1 MNRRDW
7 LQKSLLSSSSILVS
21 PYLLQALDSKDEF
34 DEILRLHWN
43 ENPFGPSQKVI
54 QAVQAAVP
62 DANLYWDE
70 KNEELRS
77 KLANIH
83 NLKPDQ
89 YLMTSGS
96 TEILSLLGQHVG
108 LQKGE
113 IIMGDQSFPTI
124 GIFGSRCGAK
134 ITKVAM
140 KGNHLDLDAMLA
152 AINDETKLV
161 FICNPNNPT
170 STEIS
175 KEKLEVFCKEVSQN
189 VLICVDEAYIEFSEL
204 GAESSLVSLVNELPN
219 IVIARTFSK
228 AYGLA
233 GFRLGY
239 AISQSHNINALQR
252 RYPALGMAPGL
263 LPFVAGIAAVED
275 QGFVTDV
282 VRKTHEGKSIMYDA
296 FDKWEVNYASSSTN
310 FLYVEKDKFVNDV
323 RPKLADDNIWITQW
337 PSMKNHLRISIGRPE
352 WMETLVTKLEP
363 LRV

>member
-1 MNRRDW
+1 M
-7 LQKSLLSSSSILVS
+7 
-21 PYLLQALDSKDEF
+21 
-34 DEILRLHWN
+34 
-43 ENPFGPSQKVI
+43 
-54 QAVQAAVP
+54 
-62 DANLYWDE
+62 
-70 KNEELRS
+70 
-77 KLANIH
+77 
-83 NLKPDQ
+83 
-89 YLMTSGS
+89 
-96 TEILSLLGQHVG
+96 
-108 LQKGE
+108 
-113 IIMGDQSFPTI
+113 
-124 GIFGSRCGAK
+124 
-134 ITKVAM
+134 
-140 KGNHLDLDAMLA
+140 
-152 AINDETKLV
+152 
-161 FICNPNNPT
+161 
-170 STEIS
+170 
-175 KEKLEVFCKEVSQN
+175 EVFCKEVSQN